1 MNHEPATTEPWQ
13 EAGVMK
19 KAQFWEPLDQN
30 RVHCNLCRFHCRIAP
45 GRRGICGVREN
56 RDGTLYTLVYGL
68 SIAEHVDPIEKKP
81 LFHFLPGTRSLSVA
95 TAGCNFHCLH
105 CQNYQISQLSRE
117 GGGEIPGQPRSPEQ
131 IVSRALDA
139 GCRSIAYTYT
149 EPTIFFEYAYDT
161 AVLAREAGLKNVFVS
176 NGYITTEALEKIA
189 PYLDAANIDLKA
201 FSDKFYREVTGAS
214 LAAVLECLR
223 DYRRLGI
230 WLEVTTLLIPE
241 HNDTPDE
248 LQAMASFIVDELG
261 ADTPW
266 HVTAFYPTYRMN
278 DVPPT
283 PPKTLLRARRI
294 GQEAGLHYVYT
305 GNVADVEGESTFCPQ
320 CGALVIERRGFRLG
334 TCRLDHGKCRECGA
348 RIVGVG
354 LD

>member
-1 MNHEPATTEPWQ
+1 
-13 EAGVMK
+13 
-19 KAQFWEPLDQN
+19 
-30 RVHCNLCRFHCRIAP
+30 
-45 GRRGICGVREN
+45 
-56 RDGTLYTLVYGL
+56 
-68 SIAEHVDPIEKKP
+68 
-81 LFHFLPGTRSLSVA
+81 
-95 TAGCNFHCLH
+95 
-105 CQNYQISQLSRE
+105 
-117 GGGEIPGQPRSPEQ
+117 
-131 IVSRALDA
+131 
-139 GCRSIAYTYT
+139 
-149 EPTIFFEYAYDT
+149 
-161 AVLAREAGLKNVFVS
+161 
-176 NGYITTEALEKIA
+176 
-189 PYLDAANIDLKA
+189 
-201 FSDKFYREVTGAS
+201 
-214 LAAVLECLR
+214 
-223 DYRRLGI
+223 
-230 WLEVTTLLIPE
+230 
-241 HNDTPDE
+241 
-248 LQAMASFIVDELG
+248 MASFIVDELG